1 MGARWK
7 VAPTAEDN
15 GGFAEL
21 VGAQGASAR
30 ETRADVSLKAE
41 ERHLNPSGTVHGG
54 VISTLIDASMAEA
67 LNTMTEQ
74 DEQPFTIQITVN
86 YTKPGKP
93 GMLTANAQVRKGG
106 ERITIVEA
114 EVVQEDE
121 DEVIA
126 LATGTYTPL
135 ARQAGKGTA
144 LVEYVSPKTQKFAP
158 LTKLPYRVCSD
169 SGQWFVANR
178 GSYQAM

>member
-1 MGARWK
+1 M
-7 VAPTAEDN
+7 
-15 GGFAEL
+15 
-21 VGAQGASAR
+21 
-30 ETRADVSLKAE
+30 
-41 ERHLNPSGTVHGG
+41 HGG

-86 YTKPGKP
+86 YVKPGKP
-93 GMLTANAQVRKGG
+93 GMLTSNAQVRKGG

-114 EVVQEDE
+114 EVVQEE

-158 LTKLPYRVCSD
+158 LTKLPYMVCSD
-169 SGQWFVANR
+169 LGQWFVINR
-178 GSYQAM
+178 GSYQAL

>member
-1 MGARWK
+1 M
-7 VAPTAEDN
+7 AEDN

-21 VGAQGASAR
+21 VGTEVLSAG
-30 ETRADVSLKAE
+30 EGRADVSLKAE

-67 LNTMTEQ
+67 LNTMTEE

-86 YTKPGKP
+86 YMKPGKP
-93 GMLTANAQVRKGG
+93 GTLTSTAQVRKGG

-126 LATGTYTPL
+126 LATGTYTPV
-135 ARQAGKGTA
+135 G
-144 LVEYVSPKTQKFAP
+144 
-158 LTKLPYRVCSD
+158 
-169 SGQWFVANR
+169 
-178 GSYQAM
+178 